1 MTAYRGTPSLVMRVC
16 KKLMSEYGATVEEE
30 Q

>member
-1 MTAYRGTPSLVMRVC
+1 MTTYRGTPSLVVRVC
-16 KKLMSEYGATVEEE
+16 KKLISKYGATVEEE